1 MKKYTSVLL
10 TVVLLMSLA
19 AGCGTSGSDE
29 EIAGTA
35 GTEADA
41 AQSSAADTSAGPE
54 TPETPEAKEFNIYS
68 SACYVACLHGCA
80 GIQGCA

>member
-54 TPETPEAKEFNIYS
+54 SRERTGS
-68 SACYVACLHGCA
+68 SPRGTGTARNSCFPTFSV
-80 GIQGCA
+80 